1 MDRNVATVR
10 RLVFAVTIARLPL
23 ALAFLVCA
31 QVPDSRARWSM
42 VVLAVLVELSDVV
55 DGQLARRLG
64 VATPLG
70 AMADSTV
77 DHVARTT
84 EAVAL
89 LGVGVF
95 PAPLLAVMIA
105 RDAGVSTVRQL
116 SLRRSGRDGG
126 TRWSG
131 KLKGI
136 AQGLCIV
143 TLTTYYAIDPQPSVG
158 WRTANSVVIALAL
171 LMTALSLLDYSG
183 AYWRSKAALHRLA
196 QMPEAQVQFRHG
208 IGRSAKIAGDPATTS

>member
-1 MDRNVATVR
+1 MSTTTAR
-10 RLVFAVTIARLPL
+10 RLVFGVTMARLPL
-23 ALAFLVCA
+23 AFAFLVCS
-31 QVPDSRARWSM
+31 QVPDSSARWSM
-42 VVLAVLVELSDVV
+42 VVLAGLVELSDVL
-55 DGQLARRLG
+55 DGQLARRLD

-70 AMADSTV
+70 AMTDSTV

-84 EAVAL
+84 EAIAL
-89 LGVGVF
+89 LGVGAF

-105 RDAGVSTVRQL
+105 RDAAVSTVRQL

-143 TLTTYYAIDPQPSVG
+143 TLTTYYAAAPQPTVG
-158 WRTANSVVIALAL
+158 WRAVTSAVIAVAL
-171 LMTALSLLDYSG
+171 LVTSISLLDYAG
-183 AYWRSKAALHRLA
+183 AYWRSKAALHRMA
-196 QMPEAQVQFRHG
+196 QLPEPALRIRHH
-208 IGRSAKIAGDPATTS
+208 IGRPANIAGDPAAH

>member
-1 MDRNVATVR
+1 MSTTTAR
-10 RLVFAVTIARLPL
+10 RLVFGVTMARLPL
-23 ALAFLVCA
+23 ALAFLVCSY
-31 QVPDSRARWSM
+31 VPDSRARWSM
-42 VVLAVLVELSDVV
+42 VVLAVLVELSDVL

-89 LGVGVF
+89 LGVDVF

-105 RDAGVSTVRQL
+105 RDAAVSTVRQL
-116 SLRRSGRDGG
+116 SLRRSGCDGG

-131 KLKGI
+131 KLKGV

-143 TLTTYYAIDPQPSVG
+143 TLTTYYAAAAQLTVG
-158 WRTANSVVIALAL
+158 WRAVTSAVIALAL
-171 LMTALSLLDYSG
+171 LVTSISLLDYAG
-183 AYWRSKAALHRLA
+183 AYWRSKESLPPAARP
-196 QMPEAQVQFRHG
+196 PEPALRVGHPV
-208 IGRSAKIAGDPATTS
+208 GRPADIVGDPAH

>member
-1 MDRNVATVR
+1 MSTTTAR
-10 RLVFAVTIARLPL
+10 RLVFGVTMARLPL
-23 ALAFLVCA
+23 ALAFLVCS
-31 QVPDSRARWSM
+31 QIPDSRARWSM
-42 VVLAVLVELSDVV
+42 VVLAVLVELSDVL

-89 LGVGVF
+89 LGVDVF

-105 RDAGVSTVRQL
+105 RDAAVSTVRQL

-143 TLTTYYAIDPQPSVG
+143 TLTIYYAAAPPPSVG
-158 WRTANSVVIALAL
+158 WRAVTSVVIALAL
-171 LMTALSLLDYSG
+171 LVTSISLLDYAG
-183 AYWRSKAALHRLA
+183 AYWRSKESLHRLA
-196 QMPEAQVQFRHG
+196 QLPEPALRVRHR
-208 IGRSAKIAGDPATTS
+208 IDHPANVVSDPATP